1 MKIEIEEAV
10 KHIRKKTNKNFP
22 IGIILGTGLGGLVKY
37 IKQDFFIDYREIPHS
52 PVSTVESHSGKL
64 IFGNLSGADVVA
76 MSGRFHFYEG
86 YSHKKITFPVYVMK
100 KLGVKVLIVSNAC
113 GALNP
118 QFRKTELMLITS
130 HINLHFTSPLMG
142 AVNNS
147 DSEGN
152 NFYSKRLIELAGN
165 IAIENGIFVQKGC
178 YATVQGAGLETRAE
192 YRAIRK
198 FGADVV
204 GMSTVPEILVANK
217 LGMETLGVSII
228 TDEGFPDTLKL
239 AKLEHILESASIA
252 EPNMT
257 NLIKLFVEKLNEI
270 KKK

>member
-1 MKIEIEEAV
+1 MKSGIDEAV
-10 KHIRKKTNKNFP
+10 RYIRQMTNRDFP

-37 IKQDFFIDYREIPHS
+37 IKQDIIIDYSEIPNF

-64 IFGNLSGADVVA
+64 IFGNLSGQEVIA

-86 YSHKKITFPVYVMK
+86 YSHKKITFPVYVMN

-118 QFRKTELMLITS
+118 QFQKTELMLITS
-130 HINLHFTSPLMG
+130 HINLHFTSPLSG
-142 AVNNS
+142 IINNS
-147 DSEGN
+147 FSNEKY
-152 NFYSKRLIELAGN
+152 FYSKRLTELAEK
-165 IAIENGIFVQKGC
+165 IAIENGIFIRKGC
-178 YATVQGAGLETRAE
+178 YATVQGPCLETRAE

-239 AKLEHILESASIA
+239 AKLEDILESASIA

-257 NLIKLFVEKLNEI
+257 NLIKLFVEKLN
-270 KKK
+270 

>member
-1 MKIEIEEAV
+1 MKSEVDEAV
-10 KHIRKKTNKNFP
+10 NHIRQKTKKNFS

-37 IKQDFFIDYREIPHS
+37 IKHDSVIDYREIPNF

-64 IFGNLSGADVVA
+64 IFGNLSGIDVVA

-86 YSHKKITFPVYVMK
+86 YSQRKITFPVYVMK

-118 QFRKTELMLITS
+118 QFKKTELMLISS
-130 HINLHFTSPLMG
+130 HINLHFSSPLSG
-142 AVNNS
+142 LINKYNPEKN
-147 DSEGN
+147 D
-152 NFYSKRLIELAGN
+152 FYSKRLTGLAEKV
-165 IAIENGIFVQKGC
+165 AIENGILIQKGC
-178 YATVQGAGLETRAE
+178 YATVQGPCLETRAE

-204 GMSTVPEILVANK
+204 GMSTVPEILVAK
-217 LGMETLGVSII
+217 RLGMETLGVSII

-239 AKLEHILESASIA
+239 AKLEHILESAAIA

-257 NLIKLFVEKLNEI
+257 NLIKLFVEKLKEVN
-270 KKK
+270 KK

>member
-1 MKIEIEEAV
+1 M
-10 KHIRKKTNKNFP
+10 TNRDFP

-37 IKQDFFIDYREIPHS
+37 IKQDIIIDYSEIPNF

-64 IFGNLSGADVVA
+64 IFGNLSGQEVIA

-86 YSHKKITFPVYVMK
+86 YSHKKITFPVYVMN

-118 QFRKTELMLITS
+118 QFQKTELMLITS
-130 HINLHFTSPLMG
+130 HINLHFTSPLSG
-142 AVNNS
+142 IINNS
-147 DSEGN
+147 FSNEKY
-152 NFYSKRLIELAGN
+152 FYSKRLTELAEK
-165 IAIENGIFVQKGC
+165 IAIENGIFIRKGC
-178 YATVQGAGLETRAE
+178 YATVQGPCLETRAE

-239 AKLEHILESASIA
+239 AKLEDILESASIA

-257 NLIKLFVEKLNEI
+257 NLIKLFVEKLN
-270 KKK
+270 

>member
-1 MKIEIEEAV
+1 MKNEIAEAV
-10 KHIRKKTNKNFP
+10 RHIREKTKKKFP
-22 IGIILGTGLGGLVKY
+22 LGIILGTGLGGLVKY
-37 IKQDFFIDYREIPHS
+37 IKRDFIIDYREIPHF

-64 IFGNLSGADVVA
+64 IFGNLSGIDVVA

-86 YSHKKITFPVYVMK
+86 YSQRKITFPVYVMK

-113 GALNP
+113 GAVNP

-130 HINLHFTSPLMG
+130 HINLHFASPLSG
-142 AVNNS
+142 ILNKSNTERN
-147 DSEGN
+147 D
-152 NFYSKRLIELAGN
+152 FYSKRLTD
-165 IAIENGIFVQKGC
+165 IAEKVATERGIMVRKGC
-178 YATVQGAGLETRAE
+178 YATVQGPCLETRAE

-204 GMSTVPEILVANK
+204 GMSTVPEILVAKK
-217 LGMETLGVSII
+217 LGMESLGVSII

-239 AKLEHILESASIA
+239 AKLEHILESAEIA

-257 NLIKLFVEKLNEI
+257 KLIKLFVEKLNER
-270 KKK
+270 K